1 MISRRHK
8 HMKYYKVKKEADQKR
23 RKDGSIY
30 IAEELYTEKEAIR
43 QHLNSAFMEPV
54 EISKSKIYWFFGA
67 RFEI

>member
-1 MISRRHK
+1 
-8 HMKYYKVKKEADQKR
+8 MKYYKVKKEADQKR

-54 EISKSKIYWFFGA
+54 EISKNKIYWFSGA
-67 RFEI
+67 RFESMKVL